1 MSVKLQ
7 TLEHLDGKQVR
18 FSTIT
23 SQYPEMF
30 VKRKRNTG
38 ELIISTDLDTRYGM
52 HHIYAG
58 GEHIASG
65 YGFATTKTR
74 NDLTYIQET
83 YTGIIKYFNDAYTYH
98 TNAYNWLTGYVINS
112 YKFTVDEITDNSYK
126 NVMIDQSNNTF
137 IIGETTYTLHAQ
149 KGTISFKKD
158 IDNFIRL
165 TSPEN
170 YYLQKSFLKF
180 NNGKYQ
186 NIRYAATTGEYN
198 KAKYVAFA
206 NIEIYID
213 RSAIG
218 FDINKLYY
226 RFKYKH
232 GIDKNSLNLTQHEQE
247 VLKLLNNGISDGM
260 YLWKLNN
267 MDEHLHDLISVSLN
281 KNNNNYITVIDDI
294 SIPVVY
300 GNDAELELYIY
311 TSKEEY
317 NNPNSITNER
327 KSSIKFKWINP
338 ILYGNLKKNASNKL
352 IDKISLSDMNIIL
365 DDYIINKNPISN
377 IQVNTLN
384 NSYNCVMIQKA
395 NYSAIEPM
403 FYISSDTKYREN
415 NEGGMLLLSDN
426 ESNNLIDDIL
436 KEDTDF
442 NEDIIN
448 YNIYIS
454 ELQNIETKLRFD
466 IDFK

>member
-38 ELIISTDLDTRYGM
+38 ELIISTDLDPRYGM

-83 YTGIIKYFNDAYTYH
+83 YTGLIKYFNDAYTYH

-112 YKFTVDEITDNSYK
+112 YKFILDEITYNSYK
-126 NVMIDQSNNTF
+126 NITVDQSNNTF

-149 KGTISFKKD
+149 NGTISFKKD

-170 YYLQKSFLKF
+170 YYLQKSFLKY
-180 NNGKYQ
+180 NNAKYK
-186 NIRYAATTGEYN
+186 NIRYATTTGEYN

-218 FDINKLYY
+218 LDINKLYY

-232 GIDKNSLNLTQHEQE
+232 GINKNSPNLTQHEQE
-247 VLKLLNNGISDGM
+247 VLKLLNSGIWDGI
-260 YLWKLNN
+260 YSWTLDK
-267 MDEHLHDLISVSLN
+267 MDDHLHDLISVRLDN
-281 KNNNNYITVIDDI
+281 KNYITIIKDI
-294 SIPVVY
+294 SIPIVY
-300 GNDAELELYIY
+300 GNDVELELYTY
-311 TSKEEY
+311 NSEEEY
-317 NNPNSITNER
+317 NNPDSTTNNH
-327 KSSIKFKWINP
+327 KTSIKFKWINP
-338 ILYGNLKKNASNKL
+338 ILYSNLKKNVNNKL
-352 IDKISLSDMNIIL
+352 IDKNSLSDMNIIL

-384 NSYNCVMIQKA
+384 NSYNCVMTQKA

-403 FYISSDTKYREN
+403 FYISSDTKHREN
-415 NEGGMLLLSDN
+415 NEGGMLLLSDS
-426 ESNNLIDDIL
+426 ESNDLIDEIL
-436 KEDTDF
+436 KEDNEF

-454 ELQNIETKLRFD
+454 EIQNIETTLRFD

>member
-23 SQYPEMF
+23 SQYPELF
-30 VKRKRNTG
+30 VKRKRNVG

-65 YGFATTKTR
+65 YGFATIKTR

-83 YTGIIKYFNDAYTYH
+83 YTGIIKHFEDAYTYH

-112 YKFTVDEITDNSYK
+112 YKFIIDEIANNSYK
-126 NVMIDQSNNTF
+126 NVMVDQSYNTF
-137 IIGETTYTLHAQ
+137 VIGETTYTLHAQ
-149 KGTISFKKD
+149 NGTLSFKKD
-158 IDNFIRL
+158 IDKFIRL
-165 TSPEN
+165 TSPQN
-170 YYLQKSFLKF
+170 YYLQKSFLKY
-180 NNGKYQ
+180 NYDKAK
-186 NIRYAATTGEYN
+186 NIRYAPTTGYN

-218 FDINKLYY
+218 LDINKLYY
-226 RFKYKH
+226 RFKYNH
-232 GIDKNSLNLTQHEQE
+232 GINVNLPNLSEHEQE
-247 VLKLLNNGISDGM
+247 VLKLLNNGIWDGM
-260 YLWKLNN
+260 TTWTLDK
-267 MDEHLHDLISVSLN
+267 MDSILHDLIKSRLDN
-281 KNNNNYITVIDDI
+281 EKYITIIKDI

-300 GNDAELELYIY
+300 GNDATLELHIY
-311 TSKEEY
+311 TSEEEF
-317 NNPNSITNER
+317 NNPDEIQNER
-327 KSSIKFKWINP
+327 KTSIEFKWINP
-338 ILYGNLKKNASNKL
+338 ILYSNIQKNVNNKL
-352 IDKISLSDMNIIL
+352 ITTFSLSDMNIIL
-365 DDYIINKNPISN
+365 DDYIENKNPVSN
-377 IQVNTLN
+377 IQINTLD
-384 NSYNCVMIQKA
+384 NSYNCVMTQKT
-395 NYSAIEPM
+395 NYSALQPM

-415 NEGGMLLLSDN
+415 NEGGMLLLSET
-426 ESNNLIDDIL
+426 ESNYLIDDNLI
-436 KEDTDF
+436 EDNEF

-454 ELQNIETKLRFD
+454 EIQNIKTTLRFD

>member
-126 NVMIDQSNNTF
+126 NVMVDQSNNTF

-165 TSPEN
+165 ASPQN
-170 YYLQKSFLKF
+170 YYLQKSFLKY
-180 NNGKYQ
+180 NSTKYP
-186 NIRYAATTGEYN
+186 NIQYVKTTDGYN

-218 FDINKLYY
+218 LDINKLYY

-232 GIDKNSLNLTQHEQE
+232 GINKNSPNLTQHEQE
-247 VLKLLNNGISDGM
+247 VLKLLNSGIWDGI
-260 YLWKLNN
+260 YSWTLDK
-267 MDEHLHDLISVSLN
+267 MDEHLHNLISIRLDN
-281 KNNNNYITVIDDI
+281 KNYITIIKDI
-294 SIPVVY
+294 SIPIVY
-300 GNDAELELYIY
+300 GNDVELELYIY
-311 TSKEEY
+311 NSEEEY
-317 NNPNSITNER
+317 NNPDST
-327 KSSIKFKWINP
+327 INNHKTSK
-338 ILYGNLKKNASNKL
+338 LNL
-352 IDKISLSDMNIIL
+352 
-365 DDYIINKNPISN
+365 
-377 IQVNTLN
+377 QV
-384 NSYNCVMIQKA
+384 
-395 NYSAIEPM
+395 
-403 FYISSDTKYREN
+403 
-415 NEGGMLLLSDN
+415 
-426 ESNNLIDDIL
+426 
-436 KEDTDF
+436 
-442 NEDIIN
+442 
-448 YNIYIS
+448 
-454 ELQNIETKLRFD
+454 
-466 IDFK
+466 